1 MFGAKQPQAGFGFGQ
16 QPAQQSVPATPS
28 STFGQFGNFN
38 SAQPQQPQQPQ
49 QSAQS
54 PFGTPSTST
63 NAQQFSFGSQPT
75 SSMFGQSQ
83 QAQPQQNQP
92 QQTQPQAQTQL
103 FGSPATA
110 PTSGG
115 LFGNTAVASSTTPV
129 ASTTTTSAPTTTGL
143 FGQAS
148 VPSTTN
154 TSATT
159 ATPSFS
165 FGAKPATSS
174 TTTTTPSTAT
184 TTPATAT
191 TTTTTPGLFSFN
203 NNSSTTTASK
213 PVEATSSTTNV
224 STPASTSTSANIAST
239 TATKSDTSSIQF
251 PSNLKSKTIE
261 EIIVSWNEEL
271 ENQIQE
277 FQRQAVSLSEWDKK
291 ILHNAERVGKLNTRV
306 SEMEQL
312 HRELEQGVTY
322 VTAQQAELESLLDGI
337 DRELPKMVTALGKQ
351 PQVGSDADRAKT
363 FHLAESLQVQ
373 LNDVSSQLSR
383 LVNQVNTA
391 SSPKLSAST
400 SNNPTTDVAQILNN
414 HFETLAWI
422 EEQVSHLQRNAL
434 ETQKMGE
441 RANAEHE
448 RLSLSKNY

>member
-38 SAQPQQPQQPQ
+38 SAQAQQPQQPQ

-92 QQTQPQAQTQL
+92 QQTQPQPQTQL

-115 LFGNTAVASSTTPV
+115 LFGNTAVASTTTPV
-129 ASTTTTSAPTTTGL
+129 ASTTTTSAPATTTSSTGL

-148 VPSTTN
+148 VPSTSN
-154 TSATT
+154 TS

-174 TTTTTPSTAT
+174 TTTTTTTPSTT
-184 TTPATAT
+184 TATPATA
-191 TTTTTPGLFSFN
+191 PGLFSFN
-203 NNSSTTTASK
+203 NNSSTTTGSK
-213 PVEATSSTTNV
+213 PVEATSTTTNAPV
-224 STPASTSTSANIAST
+224 STPASTSTSSNIAST

-363 FHLAESLQVQ
+363 FQLAETLQVQ

-422 EEQVSHLQRNAL
+422 EEQVSHLQRNTL